1 MEMEY
6 LKRAPIKVMVISII
20 VVATIFSLYSI
31 SKDKQKEGLQLTEF
45 EITYSPLDSVTNDII
60 KIAIDKIKEGT
71 VVALSFEE
79 TNDTLYFVYSYF
91 HSELDLS
98 HEYVFHRNYRIL
110 GYLERKD
117 CKIVVLT
124 NMNKF
129 LDMYYKI
136 EKLIRPLDKTCYFDD
151 IYYKPIDKSN
161 WGEYIDGWVFR
172 CHYKY
177 YDGKIHKLGS
187 RIE

>member
-1 MEMEY
+1 MKY
-6 LKRAPIKVMVISII
+6 IKRAPIKVMVISII

-60 KIAIDKIKEGT
+60 KISIDKIKEGT

-79 TNDTLYFVYSYF
+79 PNDTLHFVYSFF
-91 HSELDLS
+91 HSMHELS

-124 NMNKF
+124 NMNNNI
-129 LDMYYKI
+129 LDMLLKI
-136 EKLIRPLDKTCYFDD
+136 EELIRPLDKTCYFDD
-151 IYYKPIDKSN
+151 IYYKPMDKSN
-161 WGEYIDGWVFR
+161 WGEYIDGWVLR

-177 YDGKIHKLGS
+177 YDGKIHES
-187 RIE
+187 DTRIE